1 MDDETLVTRPGAPPA
16 EPTTS
21 DAELSRIA
29 REAVRQPADP
39 RMDRQLAKMGLTDDA
54 DAADTGRRS
63 GQANAASSLSIA
75 SQRLDRLEGRV
86 RRLEVAAVVLIL
98 AVVVLA
104 VALVAR
110 TSS

>member
-1 MDDETLVTRPGAPPA
+1 MDDETPTTRPPTPAA

-39 RMDRQLAKMGLTDDA
+39 RMDRQLARMGLTDGADDDA
-54 DAADTGRRS
+54 RRASPAAGPSALST
-63 GQANAASSLSIA
+63 ANAARIEQLA
-75 SQRLDRLEGRV
+75 SRV
-86 RRLEVAAVVLIL
+86 RWLQVLVVVLLIAVV
-98 AVVVLA
+98 ALA

-110 TSS
+110 TAS